1 MNKQNTILLTILCIS
16 FLLIAFFGYTYY
28 SDAIA
33 IQQIKVEIEEINNIN
48 PKVTSATLRFTMN
61 ITNPTSKPINDLS
74 STFDIYIES
83 NYVGK
88 GSFSDIDIDPFST
101 TYESMS
107 VIVYY
112 NGLADAGVDLI
123 KNWVHGEKTKLTIN
137 GTMAASVLFGL
148 AEASH
153 EFTGST

>member
-1 MNKQNTILLTILCIS
+1 MNKQNTILITILGIS
-16 FLLIAFFGYTYY
+16 FLLIAFLGYTYY
-28 SDAIA
+28 SDGVAIH
-33 IQQIKVEIEEINNIN
+33 QIKVEIEEINNIY
-48 PKVTSATLRFTMN
+48 PKVTSATLTFTMN
-61 ITNPTSKPINDLS
+61 ITNPTSKHINDLS

-83 NYVGK
+83 NYIGK

-112 NGLADAGVDLI
+112 NGLADATVDLI
-123 KNWVHGEKTKLTIN
+123 KNWVIGEETKLTIN
-137 GTMAASVLFGL
+137 GTMKASVLFGL
-148 AEASH
+148 AEASQ